1 MKTVQVVIH
10 CLPREIDHLERL
22 CNSLRESYYFVEN
35 QINIVLDV
43 TLNLNNVFTDWEQSK
58 IPKEFF
64 IQKFQTIEKFND
76 WTYTNL
82 FDIDENKCLG
92 INDKRRNSINDGL
105 DYDYLMY
112 LDLDLYFPNFSFIS
126 LTQLINQLNDDYS
139 IISLETV
146 KLWDNSWDGLVNK
159 NYKDKTHDYH
169 KYLDPY
175 RVNKIAFDNLIN
187 EEVNIRTINPIKFGG
202 GWFNV
207 FNKKLLKFINI
218 PESLG
223 PYGLDDTFIMMAAN
237 MMKQKGYEINQY
249 VLGGLVCIENNK
261 YTLYDYNPYKDFIK
275 DVSFINKGRNFK
287 QIYREKSNLN
297 FTKELNTFKNKI

>member
-175 RVNKIAFDNLIN
+175 RVNKNS
-187 EEVNIRTINPIKFGG
+187 V
-202 GWFNV
+202 
-207 FNKKLLKFINI
+207 
-218 PESLG
+218 
-223 PYGLDDTFIMMAAN
+223 
-237 MMKQKGYEINQY
+237 
-249 VLGGLVCIENNK
+249 
-261 YTLYDYNPYKDFIK
+261 
-275 DVSFINKGRNFK
+275 
-287 QIYREKSNLN
+287 
-297 FTKELNTFKNKI
+297 